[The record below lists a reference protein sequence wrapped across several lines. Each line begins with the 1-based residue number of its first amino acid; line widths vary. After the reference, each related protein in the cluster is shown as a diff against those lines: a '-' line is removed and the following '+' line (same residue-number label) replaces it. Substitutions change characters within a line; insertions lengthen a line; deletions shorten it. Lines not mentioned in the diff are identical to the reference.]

1 MTKDNAFFLT
11 RIECPIC
18 KTVNEFET
26 VRVGAYVEK
35 GRDTDFCPL
44 EIKWHEPR
52 YQAYHP
58 LAFFTAT
65 CSNCFYTREYNSA
78 FRDWQKDSNFKMYRL
93 RPVKDR
99 HLEQLAAADSI
110 IKSMGENLDLAH
122 FPNETAILKLFLAI
136 YDEQLAERPHKLD
149 LGRFYLR
156 IGWVFRE
163 LEKGENPAVKVLRSL
178 LDQLHTRRASLGEA
192 AASLQEELTVFGN
205 HIAAHFET
213 NEVPT
218 TIKAQ
223 MLPFKERFSER
234 LDALQAQVDPAGEL
248 LSGLTDLLDEYERSL
263 LGSNDPDGSV
273 GFAGH
278 AGFVDYLQSLRPL
291 WDGIV
296 VNEHEALKKAA
307 SFYQAAFEEAREI
320 APGYQ
325 QIQASYLIAE
335 LSRRIGDHDNAR
347 QYFNA
352 TIKQGQEFIYQ
363 NRNDRSRTALARKI
377 LELAMDQGRENM
389 KAIKES

>member
-1 MTKDNAFFLT
+1 MAKDNAFFLT

-26 VRVGAYVEK
+26 VRVGAYAER

-44 EIKWHEPR
+44 DIKWHEPR
-52 YQAYHP
+52 YQAYNP

-93 RPVKDR
+93 RAVKDR
-99 HLEQLAAADSI
+99 HLEHLAASESI
-110 IKSMGENLDLAH
+110 IKSMGQNLDLAH
-122 FPNETAILKLFLAI
+122 FPNETAVLKLFLAI
-136 YDEQLAERPHKLD
+136 FDEQLADRPHKLD

-178 LDQLHTRRASLGEA
+178 LEQLHNRQASLSEA
-192 AASLQEELTVFGN
+192 AANLQEELTVFSN

-213 NEVPT
+213 DEVPT
-218 TIKAQ
+218 PIKAQ

-234 LDALQAQVDPAGEL
+234 ISTLEAQFDPAGEL
-248 LSGLTDLLDEYERSL
+248 LSSLTELLKEYQSTL
-263 LGSNDPDGSV
+263 LGSSDTGDSISFGGYSS
-273 GFAGH
+273 
-278 AGFVDYLQSLRPL
+278 FVDYLESLRPH

-296 VNEHEALKKAA
+296 TNEQEALRRAV
-307 SFYQAAFEEAREI
+307 SYYQSAFEEAREI

-335 LSRRIGDHDNAR
+335 LSRRTGDHDTAR

-377 LELAMDQGRENM
+377 LELAMEQGRENIQ
-389 KAIKES
+389 AIKGS

>member
-11 RIECPIC
+11 RVECPIC
-18 KTVNEFET
+18 RTVNEFET
-26 VRVGAYVEK
+26 VRVGAYVER

-52 YQAYHP
+52 YQAYNP
-58 LAFFTAT
+58 LTFFTAT
-65 CSNCFYTREYNSA
+65 CSNCFYTREYNNV
-78 FRDWQKDSNFKMYRL
+78 FRDWQKDSNFKTYRL
-93 RPVKDR
+93 RAVKDR
-99 HLEQLAAADSI
+99 HLEQLAAADSV
-110 IKSMGENLDLAH
+110 IKSMGQNLDLAH
-122 FPNETAILKLFLAI
+122 FPNETAILKLFLAV
-136 YDEQLAERPHKLD
+136 YDEQLADRPHQLD

-178 LDQLHTRRASLGEA
+178 LDQLHNRQASLGEA
-192 AASLQEELTVFGN
+192 AAKLQEELTVFAN
-205 HIAAHFET
+205 HISAHFET

-218 TIKAQ
+218 AIKAQ
-223 MLPFKERFSER
+223 MVPFKERFSER
-234 LDALQAQVDPAGEL
+234 LIALETQVDPAGEL
-248 LSGLTDLLDEYERSL
+248 LTSLADLLNEYQGAL
-263 LGSNDPDGSV
+263 LGSNDAGGSI

-278 AGFVDYLQSLRPL
+278 ASFVDYLQSLRPA

-296 VNEHEALKKAA
+296 TNEHEALKTAV
-307 SFYQAAFEEAREI
+307 SYYQTAFEEAREI

-335 LSRRIGDHDNAR
+335 LSRRIGDHDTAR

-377 LELAMDQGRENM
+377 LELAMDQGRENI
-389 KAIKES
+389 KAIKKS